1 MRTLLKPLACVI
13 ALGCALATPCSRASD
28 TTNPDG
34 SIKVTNFGG
43 DFSRFTVLTTG
54 DLNDNNNT
62 VTGPSSIVGNVGVA
76 GHGNYTMS
84 DGTLNGDLYMNSFG
98 TVKLSG
104 PAKITGRRHG
114 IHETAPGD
122 DATDQT
128 ALLSNALSGA
138 QYLSNQ
144 AVIDT
149 NTGSYTVTGS
159 FNGMTENG
167 NQNVTLMGSGH
178 IVLNLQDFVMT
189 GGTFTLSGTAMT
201 SYIINVSRNFSL
213 NNAKIVLGGQLTAS
227 HVLFNITGKGSDVT
241 LQQGTS
247 MQGILLAYQR
257 KVNLSGGKVFGR
269 VIAEQLALTSGGQ
282 VISQ

>member
-1 MRTLLKPLACVI
+1 MRNLLKPLAFVI
-13 ALGCALATPCSRASD
+13 AIACTLAVPFARASD

-34 SIKVTNFGG
+34 SIKTFGFIG
-43 DFSRFTVLTTG
+43 HPTYDFSRFTVLTTG

-62 VTGPSSIVGNVGVA
+62 VTGPSSIVGSVGVA
-76 GHGNYTMS
+76 GQGNFTMS
-84 DGTLNGDLYMNSFG
+84 DGTLNGDLYINDSG
-98 TVKLSG
+98 TITLSG
-104 PAKITGRRHG
+104 PAKITGHKYG
-114 IHETAPGD
+114 LHYQGGSQAMVLG
-122 DATDQT
+122 
-128 ALLSNALSGA
+128 NALQAA

-144 AVIDT
+144 AATDT
-149 NTGSYTVTGS
+149 NTGSYTVTQGS

-201 SYIINVSRNFSL
+201 TYIINVRNNFSL
-213 NNAKIVLGGQLTAS
+213 NNAKIVLGGQLIAS
-227 HVLFNITGKGSDVT
+227 HVLFNIIGKGSDVAM
-241 LQQGTS
+241 QQGTS
-247 MQGILLAYQR
+247 MQGILLAVQR
-257 KVNLSGGKVFGR
+257 KVNLSGGKVFGK